1 MAEDSPVAK
10 YFDLLEKAM
19 NAAGRPGYTGAQ
31 LEKFLLD
38 AGFVDVVVTSFK
50 QPMGPWPKKKN
61 LKMAG
66 GLALASNETVCGEI
80 LMTRVVL
87 IYPGFPCVRIGGVH
101 QDFGDGR

>member
-1 MAEDSPVAK
+1 MAEDNPVAI
-10 YFDLLEKAM
+10 YFGLLEKAM

-50 QPMGPWPKKKN
+50 QPMAPWPKKKN

-66 GLALASNETVCGEI
+66 GLALASNETVCGEV

-87 IYPGFPCVRIGGVH
+87 IYAGVPCVWIGRVY
-101 QDFGDGR
+101 QDFGNEC